1 MIVGCGNRDD
11 APLRR
16 ADGSLLSSSGGD
28 VALADG
34 SHLKFVITSERYKQ
48 WEAARSGLRA
58 NVASRFGELLRPKS
72 PSEKT
77 IARATSFLES
87 DIDAKEAVE
96 RTGMTVRDFVL
107 MTVALE
113 QEMRLANGQASARIQ
128 AAVTSPPPVAMADSS
143 VPDTFARLDSLRAVR
158 DSLRHA
164 RDSLALP
171 RRDALERQRRDTME
185 PTWRDTTTL
194 PKRDSFALPRRD
206 SSAVPKRDSLALPKR
221 DTVAS
226 PKVPRDT
233 ARDTTA
239 RAPIAVTRDSSPRA

>member
-1 MIVGCGNRDD
+1 MRMLATVAAAFMIAGCNTRDD

-34 SHLKFVITSERYKQ
+34 SHLRFIITSERYKQ
-48 WEAARSGLRA
+48 WEAARRGLRG

-113 QEMRLANGQASARIQ
+113 QEMRLANGQAPSRIQ
-128 AAVTSPPPVAMADSS
+128 ATVTSPPPRPVAMADSS
-143 VPDTFARLDSLRAVR
+143 VPD
-158 DSLRHA
+158 
-164 RDSLALP
+164 P
-171 RRDALERQRRDTME
+171 LERQRRDTMV
-185 PTWRDTTTL
+185 PTWRDTQAL
-194 PKRDSFALPRRD
+194 PKRDSLALPR
-206 SSAVPKRDSLALPKR
+206 RDSLALPKR
-221 DTVAS
+221 DTVAP
-226 PKVPRDT
+226 PKAPRDT

-239 RAPIAVTRDSSPRA
+239 KTSIAVTRDSSRRA